1 MRIEAAST
9 AAASQGA
16 ITVPA
21 TLQSQQL
28 DKSGVVRLTST
39 TDPDTNKYKH
49 QHNPRPSSVT
59 SLGLDGVRQCE
70 GHSLKPEFAGDKLRR
85 AELDLK
91 TGSEN

>member
-28 DKSGVVRLTST
+28 DKSVVVIRTSH
-39 TDPDTNKYKH
+39 TDPDTNNHKH
-49 QHNPRPSSVT
+49 QHQPGSS
-59 SLGLDGVRQCE
+59 SRGSPGLVGVRQCE
-70 GHSLKPEFAGDKLRR
+70 GDSLEPEFAGDKLRR
-85 AELDLK
+85 A
-91 TGSEN
+91 GVRSEDR